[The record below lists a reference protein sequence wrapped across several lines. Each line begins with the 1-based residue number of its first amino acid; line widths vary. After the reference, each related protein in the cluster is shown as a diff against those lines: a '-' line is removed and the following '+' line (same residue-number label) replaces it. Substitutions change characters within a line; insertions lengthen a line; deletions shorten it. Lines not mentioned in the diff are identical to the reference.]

1 MNTSPPDVGRI
12 ALPAP
17 TAGTVVEGLAC
28 LRAKQPKQDRNGGT
42 YLVVDVGHR
51 EGSAR
56 LKIWAGETPQWAD
69 LSDGDALWLSLIGKP
84 ARGDWPPEWSV
95 RSVRKLAAD
104 HPIRDDLLPA
114 CPIPEG
120 ELERRWESLCDQLS
134 PPARALLEVVLQHV
148 GEDRYRRA
156 AAAERMHHAVAPH
169 GLWWHS
175 VEVGEAALAL
185 AQSIPTY
192 KDALSVDVL
201 VMGALLHDVGKVL
214 EYEVRAGVGIR
225 RAAVAHARY
234 HTTLGIQLVTEAVTL
249 ERATLDAAGTPRWLV
264 DAVLHV
270 IESHHA
276 MKEWGSPTAP
286 ASREAWL
293 LHLADMASAKL
304 NALSDDLATATPME
318 GDGWC
323 RPTDSR
329 HPPLQR
335 FDALATTLRAPRPF
349 ADPPH
354 QPATEAATAEG
365 SQPDATPPH
374 DAASGEPRAESAPD
388 VVATAAGP
396 EFHADDPAWMHDP
409 HVLEVVILNP
419 EKP

>member
-1 MNTSPPDVGRI
+1 MNTSIPDVGRI
-12 ALPAP
+12 ALPLP
-17 TAGTVVEGLAC
+17 TAGTVVEGVAC

-42 YLVVDVGHR
+42 YLVVDIGHR

-56 LKIWAGETPQWAD
+56 LKIWASDAPQWAD
-69 LSDGDALWLSLIGKP
+69 LNDGDALCLSLLGKP

-95 RSVRKLAAD
+95 RSVQKLPAD
-104 HPIRDDLLPA
+104 HPIRDDLLPP
-114 CPIPEG
+114 CPIPEAD
-120 ELERRWESLCDQLS
+120 LTARWAALCTELS
-134 PPARALLEVVLQHV
+134 PPAQTLLDVVLQHV

-175 VEVGEAALAL
+175 IEVGEAALGL
-185 AQSIPTY
+185 ARSIGTY
-192 KDALSVDVL
+192 VDALSVDVL
-201 VMGALLHDVGKVL
+201 VLGALLHDVGKVL
-214 EYEVRAGVGIR
+214 EYDVLAGVGIR
-225 RAAVAHARY
+225 RAAIAHARY

-249 ERATLDAAGTPRWLV
+249 GRDTLEAAGTPRWLV

-304 NALSDDLATATPME
+304 NALSDDLATAMPMDD
-318 GDGWC
+318 DGWC

-335 FDALATTLRAPRPF
+335 FDGIAGALRAM
-349 ADPPH
+349 
-354 QPATEAATAEG
+354 PATSTVPATGHAT
-365 SQPDATPPH
+365 SDA
-374 DAASGEPRAESAPD
+374 SESAWDPD
-388 VVATAAGP
+388 LIELIILDP
-396 EFHADDPAWMHDP
+396 EHTS
-409 HVLEVVILNP
+409 
-419 EKP
+419 